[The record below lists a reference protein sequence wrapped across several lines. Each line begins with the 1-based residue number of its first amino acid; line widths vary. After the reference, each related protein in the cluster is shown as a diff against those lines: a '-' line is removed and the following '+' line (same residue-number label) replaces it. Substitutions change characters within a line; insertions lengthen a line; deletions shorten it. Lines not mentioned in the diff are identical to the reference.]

1 MFILKNINLRKKLED
16 LIGGK
21 NYIEVHLVWQKKKK
35 NPALMNS

>member
-1 MFILKNINLRKKLED
+1 MFILKNITLRKKLED

-35 NPALMNS
+35 KSSTNE